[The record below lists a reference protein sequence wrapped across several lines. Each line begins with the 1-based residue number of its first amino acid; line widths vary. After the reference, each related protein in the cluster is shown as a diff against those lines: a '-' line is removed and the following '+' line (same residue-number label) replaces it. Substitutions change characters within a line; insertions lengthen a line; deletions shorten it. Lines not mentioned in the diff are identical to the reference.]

1 MICVNKKGQKHL
13 LAATIGSKRKYLNLQ
28 LFMRPNL
35 HIV

>member
-28 LFMRPNL
+28 P
-35 HIV
+35 VYAA